1 MPFRLKSRGTRTDS
15 SVSDYSL
22 VRYNPKMATDLLQ
35 GLRSDLGMRRIG
47 SGMARLD
54 EYWAK
59 SGRLDPKSPAA
70 PSLLCYI
77 AQWVDAGWRDVDV
90 VQDGLGG
97 FPKGRRIRLSLLDY
111 AYVLMAEGM
120 IWVAEEN
127 VERALGNFSLVL
139 SLRTEITDPVVLALA
154 HFWSSRCD
162 RKAGEYDRAEN
173 HAAEGYRYAAEAGME
188 PMAAAMRV
196 AESWLMFQKGRLK
209 EALKMLGEADAVLR
223 ETDDF
228 ITRGN
233 IQSSYGRMYRRE
245 GRYDLALRHFS
256 QAIDEYGKRDPEHR
270 NLARSLANM
279 GYVERLIALQLRKR
293 IDADAAERRRSE
305 PDLRRDYESI
315 RTQALAHLDRA
326 TEIYR
331 IHSNHRGAGTVSV
344 NRGHLHLDSGDLQRA
359 DDEARMAYKLG
370 EEKNDYILMARARLL
385 ECMVENTKLEE
396 GIEDPA
402 WVAHLALEAAKEA
415 VELARRTENRR
426 LLSRALIWQGLTICG
441 TSPGS
446 MDAARDLCE
455 QAGALLKNEVQD
467 HIWEDLQ
474 ILKTKV
480 LRGGNLDATLHAWSQ
495 GVVGQRSFQQL
506 TEDFADLII
515 PKIWEHESR
524 KVARVARRLSIS
536 PKKVR
541 RVLARL
547 GLHGG

>member
-1 MPFRLKSRGTRTDS
+1 M
-15 SVSDYSL
+15 SV
-22 VRYNPKMATDLLQ
+22 DLLN
-35 GLRSDLGMRRIG
+35 GLRGDLGMRRIG

-54 EYWAK
+54 GYWAE
-59 SGRLDPKSPAA
+59 SGRLDPKRPDAA
-70 PSLLCYI
+70 GLLCYI

-97 FPKGRRIRLSLLDY
+97 FPKGRRLRLSLLDY

-127 VERALGNFSLVL
+127 VERALANFSLVL
-139 SLRTEITDPVVLALA
+139 SLRMEIADPVILALA
-154 HFWSSRCD
+154 HFWSARCS
-162 RKAGEYDRAEN
+162 RKAGEYENALN
-173 HAAEGYRYAAEAGME
+173 HAAEGYRHATEAGME

-196 AESWLMFQKGRLK
+196 AESWLLFQKGKLK
-209 EALKMLGEADAVLR
+209 DALKLLGEADAVLR

-256 QAIDEYGKRDPEHR
+256 QAIEEYGKRDPEHR

-293 IDADAAERRRSE
+293 IDADAAQRRRSE

-315 RTQALAHLDRA
+315 RAQALAHLDRA
-326 TEIYR
+326 AEIYKL
-331 IHSNHRGAGTVSV
+331 HSNHRGAGTVCV
-344 NRGHLHLDSGDLQRA
+344 NRGHLHLDSGDLHRA

-396 GIEDPA
+396 EIEDPA

-426 LLSRALIWQGLTICG
+426 LLSRALIWQGLTICT

-474 ILKTKV
+474 MLKTKV
-480 LRGGNLDATLHAWSQ
+480 VRGGNLDSTLHAWSQ
-495 GVVGQRSFQQL
+495 GVVGERSFQQL